1 MIRGEE
7 ILDKIIVGRV
17 EPHIYAFTTNTVPNY
32 LKVGDTY
39 RPVNIRLDEWKDYFP
54 NLVHEVNWEWL
65 AKTENGKYFRDF
77 AVHYYLEQIRGFHRL
92 QKTDIANLP
101 YYSREFF
108 EKAKPEDVDKAILD
122 IEAYAKQIDESRT
135 YQFYSEERLPEETHF
150 ARTES
155 YAPRPNQDTTIKNFV
170 EARKAGRKHLLMYAV
185 MRFGK
190 SFTSMCCAKKMDA
203 KIVLVVSAKADVRNE
218 WKKTVESHIYFEK
231 YDFLDSESLLGS
243 HHAIRDRI
251 DNGKRAV
258 IFLTLQDLMGDDIK
272 EKHQELFQ
280 NNIDL
285 LIVDETHF
293 GARAEEYGKILRNA
307 KQLTDSQAKKELEK
321 SEDSTFDE
329 LEEGLSKIK
338 ELNVDTSLHLSGT
351 PYRIL
356 MGSEFKP
363 EDIIAFYQF
372 SDIIDDKEK
381 YDHKHINEDDYKEWS
396 NPYYGFPQMIRFA
409 FNPNESSRQLI
420 ENLKKEGK
428 SAQLNELF
436 RPQSITKDT
445 TNSKHKYFVHEKEV
459 KELLSVI
466 DGSAEDENLLSFLNY
481 EKLKEGK
488 MCRHM
493 VFVLPFCASC
503 DAMEQLLKDY
513 RDEYINLN
521 EYEIVNISGVEN
533 TYSTTDA
540 VKAKIS
546 SIEQE
551 GGKSISL
558 TVNRMLTGSTVREWD
573 TMLFLKDV
581 SSPQEYDQA
590 IFRLQNQY
598 VKTYKEEGGDTI
610 KYNMKP
616 QTLLVDFDPNRM
628 FFMQEQKSMIYNV
641 NTNERGNDELEE
653 RLGREIE
660 ISPIIVVNKGKI
672 GEVTPTNI
680 IDAVRNYSANKTV
693 MEEATTVPTD
703 NEILNDPTLWDYI
716 KDMDPID
723 NKNGLNIK
731 PYSGEGDNY
740 TEPEDE
746 SDDVPYDNI
755 PDQAVPSTQPI
766 GSAPAEDEMRDKRL
780 AAFFAR
786 ILFFALLTKDK
797 VKTLQQI
804 IDAIKSSDD
813 NKRIAR
819 NVGLSFKK
827 LCYIQKHIN
836 PFVLSNLDY
845 KINNINELLSDE
857 TYTSVERVERALQ
870 KFGRLSSSEIVTPS
884 NVADDMVALLPKD
897 KLNKNSKFLDI
908 ASKQGE
914 FACALYKRFGDKIRD
929 NIYAVPTSNLTYEFT
944 RKVFELLGI
953 PVKNIF
959 SDFNSYDLIGE
970 NKEKYLKILSDM
982 KFDAIVGNPPYQL
995 IDGGNAASDA
1005 GAPIYHKFVQL
1016 SKLFKPYFISM
1027 IIPSKW
1033 MVGGRSELS
1042 SFLEEM
1048 KSDKHILFLKDYR
1061 NDRAI
1066 FPMAHNDGGICYFLW
1081 DSSKRNP
1088 EVSYSHVTMEGLVVN
1103 KKTLLKNKYSDYII
1117 RDTRILPILD
1127 RIFTTEESL
1136 SETNRFSSIVSKT
1149 RPFGLRKD
1157 IFNSPDNYP
1166 KSKLS
1171 MEKYSGSVKVYGVKG
1186 RKGGAKR
1193 TSGYITLADITDKY
1207 NAINKYKIFFTTT
1220 YSSDAVT
1227 PPDYIKAGKKELC
1240 TETFLLIGPFVSIKE
1255 RESCASYMNTN
1266 FFRFLLFV
1274 GHGTMQVN
1282 PKVFS
1287 YIPLQDFSKPWTDE
1301 ELYAK
1306 YGLTDEEIQFIET
1319 MIKPM
1324 E

>member
-1 MIRGEE
+1 MERGEE

-39 RPVNIRLDEWKDYFP
+39 RPVNIRLDEWKDFFP
-54 NLVHEVNWEWL
+54 NLVHESNWEWL

-77 AVHYYLEQIRGFHRL
+77 AVHYYLEVIRGFHRL

-101 YYSREFF
+101 YYSKEFF

-122 IEAYAKQIDESRT
+122 IEAYAKQIDESRS
-135 YQFYSEERLPEETHF
+135 YQFYSEERLPEETHY
-150 ARTES
+150 ARTET
-155 YAPRPNQDTTIKNFV
+155 YEPRPNQKDTIRKFI
-170 EARKAGRKHLLMYAV
+170 EARKEGRRHLLMYAV

-190 SFTSMCCAKKMDA
+190 SFTSMCCAKEMDA
-203 KIVLVVSAKADVRNE
+203 KIVLIVSAKADVCNE
-218 WKKTVESHIYFEK
+218 WKRTVESHTYFEK

-243 HHAIRDRI
+243 RSAIQERLDT
-251 DNGKRAV
+251 DKRVV
-258 IFLTLQDLMGDDIK
+258 IFLTLQDLMGDNIK
-272 EKHQELFQ
+272 EKHQELFK

-307 KQLTDSQAKKELEK
+307 KQLTDTQAKKELEK
-321 SEDSTFDE
+321 SEDNTFDE
-329 LEEGLSKIK
+329 LEEGLSRIK
-338 ELNVDTSLHLSGT
+338 ELSVDTSLHLSGT

-372 SDIIDDKEK
+372 SDIIDDKEQ
-381 YDHKHINEDDYKEWS
+381 YDHDHINEDDYKEWS
-396 NPYYGFPQMIRFA
+396 NPYYGFPQMVRFA

-420 ENLKKEGK
+420 EDLKKEGK

-445 TNSKHKYFVHEKEV
+445 ANSKHKNFVHEKEV

-466 DGSAEDENLLSFLNY
+466 DGSEEDENLLGFLNY

-493 VFVLPFCASC
+493 VFVMPFCASC
-503 DAMEQLLKDY
+503 DAMEQLLKDHK
-513 RDEYINLN
+513 DEYINLN
-521 EYEIVNISGVEN
+521 EYEIVNISGLEN
-533 TYSTTDA
+533 FYSTTDA
-540 VKAKIS
+540 IKAKIT
-546 SIEQE
+546 SIEQD
-551 GGKSISL
+551 GRKSISL

-598 VKTYKEEGGDTI
+598 VKNYKEESGDTI

-616 QTLLVDFDPNRM
+616 QTLLVDFDPDRM

-641 NTNERGNDELEE
+641 NTDERGNDELEK
-653 RLGREIE
+653 RIGREIE

-672 GEVTPTNI
+672 TEVTPTDI

-716 KDMDPID
+716 KDMEPID

-731 PYSGEGDNY
+731 PYSGEEDEY

-746 SDDVPYDNI
+746 SDDNNSYDNL
-755 PDQAVPSTQPI
+755 PDEEISSSQPPE
-766 GSAPAEDEMRDKRL
+766 SAYVEDEMRDKRL
-780 AAFFAR
+780 ASFFAR

-804 IDAIKSSDD
+804 IDAIKKSDD
-813 NKRIAR
+813 NKRIAQ

-827 LCYIQKHIN
+827 LCYIHKHIN
-836 PFVLSNLDY
+836 PFILSNLDY

-857 TYTSVERVERALQ
+857 TYTPIERVERALQ
-870 KFGRLSSSEIVTPS
+870 KFGRLSNSEVVTPS
-884 NVADDMVALLPKD
+884 NVADDMVALLPKGKLD
-897 KLNKNSKFLDI
+897 KDSKFLDI

-914 FACALYKRFGDKIRD
+914 FACALYKRFGDKIKN

-944 RKVFELLGI
+944 RKVFELLNI
-953 PVKNIF
+953 PIENIF
-959 SDFNSYDLIGE
+959 SDFNAYDLIGE
-970 NKEKYLKILSDM
+970 NKETYIKILLEM
-982 KFDAIVGNPPYQL
+982 KFDAIVGNPPYQMR
-995 IDGGNAASDA
+995 DGGGMQTGSSSGSAI
-1005 GAPIYHKFVQL
+1005 PLYHKFVAQ
-1016 SKLFKPYFISM
+1016 SKKLNPKYISM
-1027 IIPSKW
+1027 IIPSRW
-1033 MVGGRSELS
+1033 FSGGRGLDD
-1042 SFLEEM
+1042 FRDDM
-1048 KSDKHILFLKDYR
+1048 LKDHHIAKIVDFSDSR
-1061 NDRAI
+1061 ECFTNVDIA
-1066 FPMAHNDGGICYFLW
+1066 GGVCYFLRYLNHNGRCVIINKEKNMSYQSVRYL
-1081 DSSKRNP
+1081 DEFPVFVRHAIAVDIINKVLSKCEETMDNLVYSSKPFGFRSFETGRKQKKASDVELVGSGGITYVTRDEVTINSHLIDKYKVIMSKASAEHAGQTDNEGRKRIVSRIEILTP
-1088 EVSYSHVTMEGLVVN
+1088 NQICSETYLLLSFFESKEEAQNLVSYV
-1103 KKTLLKNKYSDYII
+1103 
-1117 RDTRILPILD
+1117 
-1127 RIFTTEESL
+1127 
-1136 SETNRFSSIVSKT
+1136 KT
-1149 RPFGLRKD
+1149 R
-1157 IFNSPDNYP
+1157 
-1166 KSKLS
+1166 
-1171 MEKYSGSVKVYGVKG
+1171 
-1186 RKGGAKR
+1186 
-1193 TSGYITLADITDKY
+1193 
-1207 NAINKYKIFFTTT
+1207 
-1220 YSSDAVT
+1220 
-1227 PPDYIKAGKKELC
+1227 
-1240 TETFLLIGPFVSIKE
+1240 
-1255 RESCASYMNTN
+1255 
-1266 FFRFLLFV
+1266 FFRFLLSTILLTQNIAKDKYQFV
-1274 GHGTMQVN
+1274 PV
-1282 PKVFS
+1282 
-1287 YIPLQDFSKPWTDE
+1287 QDFSKPWTDE
-1301 ELYAK
+1301 ELYKK
-1306 YGLTDEEIQFIET
+1306 YDLTEEEIQFIES

>member
-1 MIRGEE
+1 MERGEE

-39 RPVNIRLDEWKDYFP
+39 RPVNIRLDEWKDFFP
-54 NLVHEVNWEWL
+54 NLVHENNWEWL

-77 AVHYYLEQIRGFHRL
+77 AVHYYLEVIRGFHRL

-108 EKAKPEDVDKAILD
+108 EQAKPEDVDKAILD
-122 IEAYAKQIDESRT
+122 IEAYAKQIDESRA

-150 ARTES
+150 ARIES
-155 YAPRPNQDTTIKNFV
+155 YEPRPNQQETIKNFI

-190 SFTSMCCAKKMDA
+190 SFTSMCCAKEMNA
-203 KIVLVVSAKADVRNE
+203 QIVLVVSAKADVRNE
-218 WKKTVESHIYFEK
+218 WKKTVESHVYFEK
-231 YDFLDSESLLGS
+231 YDFLDSESLQGS
-243 HHAIRDRI
+243 THAIEERLEKE
-251 DNGKRAV
+251 KRVV
-258 IFLTLQDLMGDDIK
+258 IFLTLQDLMGDNIK
-272 EKHQELFQ
+272 DKHQELFK

-307 KQLTDSQAKKELEK
+307 KQLTDAQAKKELEK
-321 SEDSTFDE
+321 SEDNTFDE
-329 LEEGLSKIK
+329 LEQGLSRIK

-372 SDIIDDKEK
+372 SDIIDDKEQ
-381 YDHKHINEDDYKEWS
+381 YDHDHINEDDYKEWS

-409 FNPNESSRQLI
+409 FNPNESSRRLI
-420 ENLKKEGK
+420 EELKKEGK

-445 TNSKHKYFVHEKEV
+445 ANFKHKYFVHEKEV

-466 DGSAEDENLLSFLNY
+466 DGSEEDENLLGFLNY

-503 DAMEQLLKDY
+503 DAMEQLLKDHK
-513 RDEYINLN
+513 DEYINLN
-521 EYEIVNISGVEN
+521 EYEIVNISGLEN
-533 TYSTTDA
+533 TYSSPDA
-540 VKAKIS
+540 IKAKIS
-546 SIEQE
+546 SIEQDSR
-551 GGKSISL
+551 KSISL

-598 VKTYKEEGGDTI
+598 VKSYKEDGGDTI

-616 QTLLVDFDPNRM
+616 QTLLVDFDPDRM

-641 NTNERGNDELEE
+641 NTNERGNDELEK
-653 RLGREIE
+653 RIGREIE

-672 GEVTPTNI
+672 AEVTPTDI

-716 KDMDPID
+716 KDMEPID

-731 PYSGEGDNY
+731 PYSGEGNDY
-740 TEPEDE
+740 TEPEDDF
-746 SDDVPYDNI
+746 DDNNPYDN
-755 PDQAVPSTQPI
+755 VPGEETTSSQPTE
-766 GSAPAEDEMRDKRL
+766 SAFEENEMRDKRL

-797 VKTLQQI
+797 VKTLQQV
-804 IDAIKSSDD
+804 IDAIKNSDD
-813 NKRIAR
+813 NKRIAQ
-819 NVGLSFKK
+819 NVGLSFKNI
-827 LCYIQKHIN
+827 CYIQKRIN
-836 PFVLSNLDY
+836 PFVLSNLEY
-845 KINNINELLSDE
+845 KINNINDLLSDE
-857 TYTSVERVERALQ
+857 TYTPVERVERALQ
-870 KFGRLSSSEIVTPS
+870 KFGRLSNSEVVTPS
-884 NVADDMVALLPKD
+884 NVADDMVALLPKE
-897 KLNKNSKFLDI
+897 KLGKNSKFLDI

-914 FACALYKRFGDKIRD
+914 FACALYKRFGPEIRK
-929 NIYAVPTSNLTYEFT
+929 NIYAIPTSNLTCEFT
-944 RKVFELLGI
+944 RKVFELLDI

-959 SDFNSYDLIGE
+959 SEFNSYDLIGE
-970 NKEKYLKILSDM
+970 NKDTYLKILSDM
-982 KFDAIVGNPPYQL
+982 KFDTIVGNPPYQINVGEKKEKYGML
-995 IDGGNAASDA
+995 IFN
-1005 GAPIYHKFVQL
+1005 KFVDI
-1016 SKLFKPYFISM
+1016 SKELNPTYITM
-1027 IIPSKW
+1027 IFPSRW
-1033 MVGGRSELS
+1033 FTGGRGLDEFRNSMLNDDRIKYITDYVDSTDIFPTTDISGGINYMLWDKDYHGLCDFTGVHKGKVTRMLRKLNQFETFVRRNDALTIIEKVISRKEHKMSETVSGQTPFGFITTFKGKKEPFKDSISLYGSNGVVTHVSRNEVGKNQSIIDKYKVIFTMAAPGGGGSDKNGMYLLLS
-1042 SFLEEM
+1042 SLKVLKPKEICTQTFLVGN
-1048 KSDKHILFLKDYR
+1048 SF
-1061 NDRAI
+1061 
-1066 FPMAHNDGGICYFLW
+1066 
-1081 DSSKRNP
+1081 DS
-1088 EVSYSHVTMEGLVVN
+1088 
-1103 KKTLLKNKYSDYII
+1103 KK
-1117 RDTRILPILD
+1117 
-1127 RIFTTEESL
+1127 
-1136 SETNRFSSIVSKT
+1136 
-1149 RPFGLRKD
+1149 
-1157 IFNSPDNYP
+1157 
-1166 KSKLS
+1166 
-1171 MEKYSGSVKVYGVKG
+1171 
-1186 RKGGAKR
+1186 
-1193 TSGYITLADITDKY
+1193 
-1207 NAINKYKIFFTTT
+1207 NAINCMNYLKCKFTR
-1220 YSSDAVT
+1220 
-1227 PPDYIKAGKKELC
+1227 
-1240 TETFLLIGPFVSIKE
+1240 FLILQSMTSQHLSPE
-1255 RESCASYMNTN
+1255 R
-1266 FFRFLLFV
+1266 FRFV
-1274 GHGTMQVN
+1274 
-1282 PKVFS
+1282 
-1287 YIPLQDFSKPWTDE
+1287 PLQDFSKPWTDE

-1306 YGLTDEEIQFIET
+1306 YKLTDDEIAFIES

>member
-1 MIRGEE
+1 MERGEE
-7 ILDKIIVGRV
+7 ILDRIIVGRV

-39 RPVNIRLDEWKDYFP
+39 RPVNIRLDEWKEVFP
-54 NLVHEVNWEWL
+54 NLVHESAWEWL

-77 AVHYYLEQIRGFHRL
+77 AIHYYLEFIRGFHRL
-92 QKTDIANLP
+92 QKTDIDNLP

-108 EKAKPEDVDKAILD
+108 ENARPEDVDKAILD
-122 IEAYAKQIDESRT
+122 IETYAKRIDETRN
-135 YQFYSEERLPEETHF
+135 YQFYSEDRLPEETHY

-155 YAPRPNQDTTIKNFV
+155 YEPRPNQKETISNFI
-170 EARKAGRKHLLMYAV
+170 EARKAGHKHLLMYAV

-190 SFTSMCCAKKMDA
+190 SFTSMCCAKEMDA

-218 WKKTVESHIYFEK
+218 WKKTVESHIFFEK
-231 YDFLDSESLLGS
+231 YDFLESEALHGS
-243 HHAIRDRI
+243 PHAIKDILSSNRCV
-251 DNGKRAV
+251 V
-258 IFLTLQDLMGDDIK
+258 IFLTLQDLMGDNIK
-272 EKHQELFQ
+272 EKHQELFK

-293 GARAEEYGKILRNA
+293 GARAEEYGKILRTA
-307 KQLTDSQAKKELEK
+307 KQLTDAQVKKELEK
-321 SEDSTFDE
+321 SEDNTFDE
-329 LEEGLSKIK
+329 LEQGLSRIK

-363 EDIIAFYQF
+363 KDIIAFYQF
-372 SDIIDDKEK
+372 SDIIDDKEQ
-381 YDHKHINEDDYKEWS
+381 YDHDHINEDDYKEWS
-396 NPYYGFPQMIRFA
+396 NPYYGFPQMVRFA

-445 TNSKHKYFVHEKEV
+445 VSSTHKFFVHEKEV

-466 DGSAEDENLLSFLNY
+466 DGSTEDENLLGFLNY

-493 VFVLPFCASC
+493 VFVMPFCASC
-503 DAMEQLLKDY
+503 DAMEQLLKDHK
-513 RDEYINLN
+513 DEYINLN
-521 EYEIVNISGVEN
+521 EYEIVNISGLEN
-533 TYSTTDA
+533 SYTTTDA
-540 VKAKIS
+540 IKAKIS
-546 SIEQE
+546 SIEQD
-551 GGKSISL
+551 GRKSISL

-598 VKTYKEEGGDTI
+598 VKKYKDDSGDSI

-616 QTLLVDFDPNRM
+616 QTLLVDFDPDRL

-672 GEVTPTNI
+672 TEVSPTDI

-703 NEILNDPTLWDYI
+703 CEILNDPNLWDYI
-716 KDMDPID
+716 KDLEPID

-731 PYSGEGDNY
+731 PYSGEGDDY

-746 SDDVPYDNI
+746 SDDQNSYANL
-755 PDQAVPSTQPI
+755 PDDGITSSQLVDA
-766 GSAPAEDEMRDKRL
+766 GSSEDEMRDKRL
-780 AAFFAR
+780 ASFFAR

-804 IDAIKSSDD
+804 IDAIKSNND
-813 NKRIAR
+813 NKRIAQ

-827 LCYIQKHIN
+827 LCYIQKRIN
-836 PFVLSNLDY
+836 PFILSNLDY
-845 KINNINELLSDE
+845 KINNINDLLSDE
-857 TYTSVERVERALQ
+857 TYTPVERVERALQ
-870 KFGRLSSSEIVTPS
+870 KFGRLSSSEVVTPS
-884 NVADDMVALLPKD
+884 NVADDMVALLPKE
-897 KLNKNSKFLDI
+897 KLDKNSKFLDI

-914 FACALYKRFGDKIRD
+914 FACALYKRFGEEIRG

-944 RKVFELLGI
+944 RKVFELLNI
-953 PVKNIF
+953 PIKNIF
-959 SDFNSYDLIGE
+959 SEFNSYDLIGE
-970 NKEKYLKILSDM
+970 NKETYIKILLEM
-982 KFDAIVGNPPYQL
+982 KFDAIVGNPPYQ
-995 IDGGNAASDA
+995 INVGEKKENYG
-1005 GAPIYHKFVQL
+1005 IQIFQEFV
-1016 SKLFKPYFISM
+1016 KLAQSM
-1027 IIPSKW
+1027 GPKYVSMVFPSKW
-1033 MVGGRSELS
+1033 FNGGRGLDEFRSNMLNDDRIKYIRDFLDAKEIFPTADIAGGINYILWAKDYHGLCRYGFTHKGETTFEDRKLNEYPMFIRRNSALNIIKKISKLDEDSIKDFISSQTPFGFVTTYRGKSEKFRNALSLYSSGGISFVRYEDVKRNSQWIDKYKVIFSKATCEHAGTPDKSGRYRVFSTMNVLKPKEICTQSYLVGGVFET
-1042 SFLEEM
+1042 LEEA
-1048 KSDKHILFLKDYR
+1048 KNYL
-1061 NDRAI
+1061 
-1066 FPMAHNDGGICYFLW
+1066 
-1081 DSSKRNP
+1081 
-1088 EVSYSHVTMEGLVVN
+1088 SYL
-1103 KKTLLKNKYSDYII
+1103 
-1117 RDTRILPILD
+1117 
-1127 RIFTTEESL
+1127 
-1136 SETNRFSSIVSKT
+1136 KT
-1149 RPFGLRKD
+1149 RFVRFLMLQLISTQD
-1157 IFNSPDNYP
+1157 ISA
-1166 KSKLS
+1166 
-1171 MEKYSGSVKVYGVKG
+1171 EK
-1186 RKGGAKR
+1186 
-1193 TSGYITLADITDKY
+1193 
-1207 NAINKYKIFFTTT
+1207 
-1220 YSSDAVT
+1220 
-1227 PPDYIKAGKKELC
+1227 
-1240 TETFLLIGPFVSIKE
+1240 
-1255 RESCASYMNTN
+1255 
-1266 FFRFLLFV
+1266 FRFV
-1274 GHGTMQVN
+1274 
-1282 PKVFS
+1282 P
-1287 YIPLQDFSKPWTDE
+1287 IQDFSKSWTDA

-1306 YGLTDEEIQFIET
+1306 YGLTDKEIAFIES

>member
-1 MIRGEE
+1 MERGKE

-54 NLVHEVNWEWL
+54 NLVHESDWEWL
-65 AKTENGKYFRDF
+65 AKTENGKYFRDY
-77 AVHYYLEQIRGFHRL
+77 AVHYYLEVIRGFHRL

-101 YYSREFF
+101 YYSKEFF

-135 YQFYSEERLPEETHF
+135 YQFYSEERLPEETHY
-150 ARTES
+150 ARIES
-155 YAPRPNQDTTIKNFV
+155 YEPRPNQDTTIKNFV
-170 EARKAGRKHLLMYAV
+170 KARKAGRKHLLMYAV

-190 SFTSMCCAKKMDA
+190 SFTSMCCAKEMDA
-203 KIVLVVSAKADVRNE
+203 KIVLIVSAKADVRNE
-218 WKKTVESHIYFEK
+218 WKKTVESHIYFDK
-231 YDFLDSESLLGS
+231 YDFLDSESLHGS
-243 HHAIRDRI
+243 PHAIQERLDA
-251 DNGKRAV
+251 DKRVV
-258 IFLTLQDLMGDDIK
+258 IFLTLQDLMGDNIK
-272 EKHQELFQ
+272 EKHQELF
-280 NNIDL
+280 NNSIDL

-307 KQLTDSQAKKELEK
+307 KQLTDTQAKRELEK
-321 SEDSTFDE
+321 SEDNTFDE
-329 LEEGLSKIK
+329 LEEGLSRIK
-338 ELNVDTSLHLSGT
+338 ELSVDTSLHLSGT

-356 MGSEFKP
+356 MGSEFQP

-372 SDIIDDKEK
+372 TDIIDDKEK
-381 YDHKHINEDDYKEWS
+381 WDSEHVADIDNEEINPQTNRKYQEWD
-396 NPYYGFPQMIRFA
+396 NPYFGFPQMVRFA

-420 ENLKKEGK
+420 EKLKEEGK

-445 TNSKHKYFVHEKEV
+445 ANSKHKYFVHEKEV

-466 DGSAEDENLLSFLNY
+466 DGSEEDDNLLGFLNY

-493 VFVLPFCASC
+493 VFVMPFCASC
-503 DAMEQLLKDY
+503 DAMEQLLKDHK
-513 RDEYINLN
+513 DEYINLN
-521 EYEIVNISGVEN
+521 EYEIVNISGLEN
-533 TYSTTDA
+533 TYSSTDA
-540 VKAKIS
+540 IKAKIS
-546 SIEQE
+546 SIEQD
-551 GGKSISL
+551 GRKSISL

-598 VKTYKEEGGDTI
+598 VKTYKEDDGDTI

-616 QTLLVDFDPNRM
+616 QTLLVDFDPDRL

-672 GEVTPTNI
+672 SEVTPTDI

-703 NEILNDPTLWDYI
+703 NEILNDPALWDYI

-731 PYSGEGDNY
+731 PYSGEEDDY

-746 SDDVPYDNI
+746 SDDNNEYDNL
-755 PDQAVPSTQPI
+755 PDEEITSSQAPD
-766 GSAPAEDEMRDKRL
+766 SAYIEDEKRDKRL

-797 VKTLQQI
+797 VRSLQQV
-804 IDAIKSSDD
+804 IDAIKKSDD
-813 NKRIAR
+813 NKRITQ

-845 KINNINELLSDE
+845 KINNINDLLSDE
-857 TYTSVERVERALQ
+857 TYTPIERVERALQ
-870 KFGRLSSSEIVTPS
+870 KFGRLSNSEVVTPS
-884 NVADDMVALLPKD
+884 NVADDMVALLPKE
-897 KLNKNSKFLDI
+897 KLGKNSKFLDI

-914 FACALYKRFGDKIRD
+914 FACALYKRFGDKIKD

-944 RKVFELLGI
+944 RKVFELIGI

-959 SDFNSYDLIGE
+959 HDFNSYDLIGE
-970 NKEKYLKILSDM
+970 NKEKYNKILSEM
-982 KFDAIVGNPPYQL
+982 KFDAIIGNPPYNKL
-995 IDGGNAASDA
+995 DGGSGVSAVALY
-1005 GAPIYHKFVQL
+1005 PKFVEVAKQIN
-1016 SKLFKPYFISM
+1016 PQYISM
-1027 IIPSKW
+1027 IMPAKW
-1033 MVGGRSELS
+1033 YNGGRGLD
-1042 SFLEEM
+1042 SFRETMLHDKKI
-1048 KSDKHILFLKDYR
+1048 KSLYDFVDPHDC
-1061 NDRAI
+1061 
-1066 FPMAHNDGGICYFLW
+1066 FPSVDVAGGVCYFLR
-1081 DSSKRNP
+1081 DREYDNLCNFVSCTKESKKASIRNLA
-1088 EVSYSHVTMEGLVVN
+1088 EYNVLIRFDEDLDII
-1103 KKTLLKNKYSDYII
+1103 KKVQATASDYLI
-1117 RDTRILPILD
+1117 
-1127 RIFTTEESL
+1127 
-1136 SETNRFSSIVSKT
+1136 SKVYPQK
-1149 RPFGLRKD
+1149 PFGLRTYVKPLPKGD
-1157 IFNSPDNYP
+1157 ITLRYNGGIG
-1166 KSKLS
+1166 
-1171 MEKYSGSVKVYGVKG
+1171 KY
-1186 RKGGAKR
+1186 KR
-1193 TSGYITLADITDKY
+1193 TEVSR
-1207 NAINKYKIFFTTT
+1207 N
-1220 YSSDAVT
+1220 
-1227 PPDYIKAGKKELC
+1227 KELIDKWKVITSCLTAEHAGETDRNGQKKILSTLEILEPGAIC
-1240 TETFLLIGPFVSIKE
+1240 TETYMLLSVFDTKEESVNMFNYMKTKFV
-1255 RESCASYMNTN
+1255 RELISMITSTQHLSQNN
-1266 FFRFLLFV
+1266 FRFV
-1274 GHGTMQVN
+1274 
-1282 PKVFS
+1282 
-1287 YIPLQDFSKPWTDE
+1287 PLQDFTKDSDIDWSKSIKEIDNQ
-1301 ELYAK
+1301 LYAK
-1306 YGLTDEEIQFIET
+1306 YGLTEEIQFIDS
-1319 MIKPM
+1319 MIKSM

>member
-1 MIRGEE
+1 MERGEE

-77 AVHYYLEQIRGFHRL
+77 AVHYYLEVIRGFHRL
-92 QKTDIANLP
+92 QITDIANLP

-108 EKAKPEDVDKAILD
+108 EQAKPEDVDKAILD
-122 IEAYAKQIDESRT
+122 IETYAKQIDESRT
-135 YQFYSEERLPEETHF
+135 YQFYSEERLPEETHY
-150 ARTES
+150 ARIETYE
-155 YAPRPNQDTTIKNFV
+155 PRPNQERTIKNFI
-170 EARKAGRKHLLMYAV
+170 EAREAGRKHLLMYAV

-190 SFTSMCCAKKMDA
+190 SFTSMCCAKKMGA

-218 WKKTVESHIYFEK
+218 WKKTVESHVYFEK
-231 YDFLDSESLLGS
+231 YEFLDSESLHGS
-243 HHAIRDRI
+243 PHAIEDRL
-251 DNGKRAV
+251 NNNKHVV

-272 EKHQELFQ
+272 EKHQELFK
-280 NNIDL
+280 NIIDL

-293 GARAEEYGKILRNA
+293 GARAEEYGRILRNA
-307 KQLTDSQAKKELEK
+307 KQLTEAQAKKELEK
-321 SEDSTFDE
+321 SEDSTFDD

-372 SDIIDDKEK
+372 SDIIDDKEQ
-381 YDHKHINEDDYKEWS
+381 YDHDHINEDDYKEWS
-396 NPYYGFPQMIRFA
+396 NPYYGFPQMVRFA
-409 FNPNESSRQLI
+409 FNPNESSRRLI
-420 ENLKKEGK
+420 EELKKEGK

-445 TNSKHKYFVHEKEV
+445 ANFRHKYFVHEKEV

-466 DGSAEDENLLSFLNY
+466 DGSAEDDNLLGFLNY

-503 DAMEQLLKDY
+503 DAMEQLLKDHQ
-513 RDEYINLN
+513 DEYINLD
-521 EYEIVNISGVEN
+521 EYEIVNISGLEN
-533 TYSTTDA
+533 TYSTTDTI
-540 VKAKIS
+540 KAKIS

-551 GGKSISL
+551 NKKSISL
-558 TVNRMLTGSTVREWD
+558 TVNRMLTGSTVKEWD

-598 VKTYKEEGGDTI
+598 VKNYKEEGGDTI

-616 QTLLVDFDPNRM
+616 QTLLVDFDPDRM

-672 GEVTPTNI
+672 TEVTPTDI

-716 KDMDPID
+716 KDMEPID

-731 PYSGEGDNY
+731 PYSGEEDDY
-740 TEPEDE
+740 TEPEDN
-746 SDDVPYDNI
+746 SDDNNPYNNLPGEEI
-755 PDQAVPSTQPI
+755 TSSQPTDT
-766 GSAPAEDEMRDKRL
+766 AFVEDEMRDKRL
-780 AAFFAR
+780 ASFFAR

-813 NKRIAR
+813 NKRIVK

-827 LCYIQKHIN
+827 LCYIYKHIN

-845 KINNINELLSDE
+845 KINNINELLSDD
-857 TYTSVERVERALQ
+857 TYTPVERVERALQ
-870 KFGRLSSSEIVTPS
+870 KFGRLSNSEVVTPS

-897 KLNKNSKFLDI
+897 ELNKNSKFLDI

-914 FACALYKRFGDKIRD
+914 FACAIYKRFGDEIKD
-929 NIYAVPTSNLTYEFT
+929 NIYAIPTSNLTYEFT
-944 RKVFELLGI
+944 RKVFELLNI
-953 PVKNIF
+953 PVDNIF
-959 SDFNSYDLIGE
+959 CDFNVYDLIGD
-970 NKEKYLKILSDM
+970 NKETYIKKLLEM
-982 KFDAIVGNPPYQL
+982 KFDAIVGNPPYQINVGEKKENYGIQIFQEYVKL
-995 IDGGNAASDA
+995 AQRM
-1005 GAPIYHKFVQL
+1005 APEY
-1016 SKLFKPYFISM
+1016 ISM
-1027 IIPSKW
+1027 VFPSKW
-1033 MVGGRSELS
+1033 FNGGRGLDDFRSKMLNDDRIKYIRD
-1042 SFLEEM
+1042 FL
-1048 KSDKHILFLKDYR
+1048 DAKD
-1061 NDRAI
+1061 I
-1066 FPMAHNDGGICYFLW
+1066 FPAADIAGGINYILW
-1081 DSSKRNP
+1081 AKEYHGLCRYGFTHNGDTSFEDRKLNEYPMFIRRNSALNIIKKISKHGEESIKDFISSQTPFGFVTTYRGKSEKFRNALSLYSSGGITYVRYEDVKRNP
-1088 EVSYSHVTMEGLVVN
+1088 NWIDKYKVIFSKATCEHAGTPDKSGRYRVFSTMNILKPKEICTQSYLVGGVFDS
-1103 KKTLLKNKYSDYII
+1103 LIEAKNY
-1117 RDTRILPILD
+1117 
-1127 RIFTTEESL
+1127 L
-1136 SETNRFSSIVSKT
+1136 SYLKT
-1149 RPFGLRKD
+1149 RFVRFLMLQLISTQD
-1157 IFNSPDNYP
+1157 ISA
-1166 KSKLS
+1166 
-1171 MEKYSGSVKVYGVKG
+1171 EK
-1186 RKGGAKR
+1186 
-1193 TSGYITLADITDKY
+1193 
-1207 NAINKYKIFFTTT
+1207 
-1220 YSSDAVT
+1220 
-1227 PPDYIKAGKKELC
+1227 
-1240 TETFLLIGPFVSIKE
+1240 
-1255 RESCASYMNTN
+1255 
-1266 FFRFLLFV
+1266 FRFV
-1274 GHGTMQVN
+1274 
-1282 PKVFS
+1282 P
-1287 YIPLQDFSKPWTDE
+1287 IQDFSKPWTDA

-1306 YGLTDEEIQFIET
+1306 YGLEKDEIDFIES

>member
-1 MIRGEE
+1 MERGEE

-39 RPVNIRLDEWKDYFP
+39 RPVNIRLDEWKEYFP

-92 QKTDIANLP
+92 QKTDLANLP

-108 EKAKPEDVDKAILD
+108 EHAKPEDVDKAILD
-122 IEAYAKQIDESRT
+122 IEAYVKQIDESRT

-155 YAPRPNQDTTIKNFV
+155 YDPRPNQDKTIKNFV

-190 SFTSMCCAKKMDA
+190 SFTSMCCAKEMDA
-203 KIVLVVSAKADVRNE
+203 KIVLVLSAKADVRNE

-243 HHAIRDRI
+243 HHAIKERI
-251 DNGKRAV
+251 DKDKRAV

-272 EKHQELFQ
+272 EKHQELF
-280 NNIDL
+280 NNKIDL

-307 KQLTDSQAKKELEK
+307 KQLTDRQAEKELEK
-321 SEDSTFDE
+321 SEDNTFDE

-338 ELNVDTSLHLSGT
+338 ELSVDTTLHLSGT

-381 YDHKHINEDDYKEWS
+381 YDHDHINEDDYKEWS
-396 NPYYGFPQMIRFA
+396 NPYYGFPQMVRFA

-420 ENLKKEGK
+420 EDLKKEGK

-436 RPQSITKDT
+436 RPQSIAKDT

-503 DAMEQLLKDY
+503 DAMEQLLKDH

-546 SIEQE
+546 SIEQN

-598 VKTYKEEGGDTI
+598 VKNYKEEGGDTI

-616 QTLLVDFDPNRM
+616 QTLLVDFDPNRL
-628 FFMQEQKSMIYNV
+628 FFMQEQKSMIYNI

-672 GEVTPTNI
+672 AEVIPTDI

-703 NEILNDPTLWDYI
+703 NDILYDPTLWDYI
-716 KDMDPID
+716 KDMEPID

-731 PYSGEGDNY
+731 PYSGEEDDY
-740 TEPEDE
+740 TELDDD

-755 PDQAVPSTQPI
+755 PDQAIPSTQSI
-766 GSAPAEDEMRDKRL
+766 DSAPEEDEKRDKRL

-804 IDAIKSSDD
+804 IDAIKNSKD
-813 NKRIAR
+813 NQRIAQ

-827 LCYIQKHIN
+827 LCYIHRHIN
-836 PFVLSNLDY
+836 PFILSNLEY
-845 KINNINELLSDE
+845 KIYNINELLTDE
-857 TYTSVERVERALQ
+857 TYTPVDRVDRALQ
-870 KFGRLSSSEIVTPS
+870 KFGRLSNSEIVTPS
-884 NVADDMVALLPKD
+884 NVADDIVALLPKE
-897 KLNKNSKFLDI
+897 KLGKNSKILDI

-914 FACALYKRFGDKIRD
+914 FACALYKRFGDKIKD
-929 NIYAVPTSNLTYEFT
+929 NIYALPTSSLTYEFT
-944 RKVFELLGI
+944 RKVFELLDI
-953 PVKNIF
+953 PVDNIF

-970 NKEKYLKILSDM
+970 NKETYIKILSEM
-982 KFDAIVGNPPYQL
+982 KFDAIVGNPPYQMS
-995 IDGGNAASDA
+995 DGGGMQTESSS
-1005 GAPIYHKFVQL
+1005 GSSIPLYQKFMTQ
-1016 SKLFKPYFISM
+1016 SKNLNPTYISM
-1027 IIPSKW
+1027 IIPSRW
-1033 MVGGRSELS
+1033 FSGGRGLDD
-1042 SFLEEM
+1042 FRDEM
-1048 KSDKHILFLKDYR
+1048 LRDRRIVKIIDYSDSRDC
-1061 NDRAI
+1061 
-1066 FPMAHNDGGICYFLW
+1066 FPRVDIAGGVCYLLW
-1081 DSSKRNP
+1081 DKNHDDQC
-1088 EVSYSHVTMEGLVVN
+1088 VVVN
-1103 KKTLLKNKYSDYII
+1103 KERNKSYQ
-1117 RDTRILPILD
+1117 
-1127 RIFTTEESL
+1127 
-1136 SETNRFSSIVSKT
+1136 TNRYLDEFPVFVRHAIAVGIINKVLSRGEQMMDSVVYSSK
-1149 RPFGLRKD
+1149 PFGFRS
-1157 IFNSPDNYP
+1157 F
-1166 KSKLS
+1166 
-1171 MEKYSGSVKVYGVKG
+1171 EKG
-1186 RKGGAKR
+1186 RKHKKALDVELLGSGGITYVKR
-1193 TSGYITLADITDKY
+1193 NEVTTNADLIDKY
-1207 NAINKYKIFFTTT
+1207 KVIMSKSSAEHAGQTDSQGRKRIVSRIEVLSPNQICSETYLLLNAF
-1220 YSSDAVT
+1220 
-1227 PPDYIKAGKKELC
+1227 E
-1240 TETFLLIGPFVSIKE
+1240 SIEEAQNLALYVKT
-1255 RESCASYMNTN
+1255 R
-1266 FFRFLLFV
+1266 FFRFLLSTILLTQNIAKDKYMFV
-1274 GHGTMQVN
+1274 PV
-1282 PKVFS
+1282 
-1287 YIPLQDFSKPWTDE
+1287 QDFTRSWTDA
-1301 ELYAK
+1301 ELYTK
-1306 YGLTDEEIQFIET
+1306 YGLSNEEIQFIES

>member
-1 MIRGEE
+1 MERGED

-77 AVHYYLEQIRGFHRL
+77 AVHYYLEVIRGFHRL

-108 EKAKPEDVDKAILD
+108 EQAKPEDVDKAILD

-135 YQFYSEERLPEETHF
+135 YQFYSEERLPEETHY
-150 ARTES
+150 ARIETYE
-155 YAPRPNQDTTIKNFV
+155 PRPNQERTIKNFI
-170 EARKAGRKHLLMYAV
+170 EAREAGRKHLLMYAV

-190 SFTSMCCAKKMDA
+190 SFTSMCCAKEMDA

-218 WKKTVESHIYFEK
+218 WKKTVESHVYFEK
-231 YDFLDSESLLGS
+231 YEFLDSKSLHGS
-243 HHAIRDRI
+243 PHAIQDRL
-251 DNGKRAV
+251 DNDKRVV

-272 EKHQELFQ
+272 EKHQELFK

-293 GARAEEYGKILRNA
+293 GARAEEYGRILRNA
-307 KQLTDSQAKKELEK
+307 KQLTEAQAKKELEK
-321 SEDSTFDE
+321 SEDSTFDD

-372 SDIIDDKEK
+372 SDIIDDKEQ
-381 YDHKHINEDDYKEWS
+381 YDHDHINEDDYKEWS
-396 NPYYGFPQMIRFA
+396 NPYYGFPQMVRFA
-409 FNPNESSRQLI
+409 FNPNESSRRLI
-420 ENLKKEGK
+420 EELKKEGK

-445 TNSKHKYFVHEKEV
+445 ANFRHKYFVHEKEV

-466 DGSAEDENLLSFLNY
+466 DGSAEDDNLLGFLNY

-503 DAMEQLLKDY
+503 DAMEQLLKDHQ
-513 RDEYINLN
+513 DEYINLN
-521 EYEIVNISGVEN
+521 EYEIVNISGLEN
-533 TYSTTDA
+533 TYSTTDTI
-540 VKAKIS
+540 KAKIS

-551 GGKSISL
+551 NKKSISL
-558 TVNRMLTGSTVREWD
+558 TVNRMLTGSTVKEWD

-598 VKTYKEEGGDTI
+598 VKNYKEEGGDTI

-616 QTLLVDFDPNRM
+616 QTLLVDFDPDRM

-672 GEVTPTNI
+672 TEVTPTDI

-716 KDMDPID
+716 KDMEPID

-731 PYSGEGDNY
+731 PYSGEGDEY
-740 TEPEDE
+740 TEPEDD
-746 SDDVPYDNI
+746 SDDNNPYDNLPGEEI
-755 PDQAVPSTQPI
+755 TSSQPMDT
-766 GSAPAEDEMRDKRL
+766 AFVEDEMRDKRL
-780 AAFFAR
+780 ASFFAR

-804 IDAIKSSDD
+804 IDAIKRSDD
-813 NKRIAR
+813 NKRIAQ

-827 LCYIQKHIN
+827 LWYIHKHIN
-836 PFVLSNLDY
+836 PFILSNLDY
-845 KINNINELLSDE
+845 KINNINDLLSDE
-857 TYTSVERVERALQ
+857 TFTPVERVERALL
-870 KFGRLSSSEIVTPS
+870 KFGRLSNSEVVTPS
-884 NVADDMVALLPKD
+884 NVADEMVALLPKD
-897 KLNKNSKFLDI
+897 KFNKNSKFLDI

-914 FACALYKRFGDKIRD
+914 FACALYKQFGEKIKN

-959 SDFNSYDLIGE
+959 SEFNSYDLIGE
-970 NKEKYLKILSDM
+970 SKETYIKILLEM
-982 KFDAIVGNPPYQL
+982 KFDAIVGNPPYQMS
-995 IDGGNAASDA
+995 DGGGMQTGSSSGSSMPLYQKFVLQSKNLN
-1005 GAPIYHKFVQL
+1005 PIY
-1016 SKLFKPYFISM
+1016 ISM
-1027 IIPSKW
+1027 IIPSRW
-1033 MVGGRSELS
+1033 FSGGRGLDDFRDEMLS
-1042 SFLEEM
+1042 DRRVVKMVDYSDSRDFFPRVDIAGGVCYLLWCRNHNGQCIVINKERN
-1048 KSDKHILFLKDYR
+1048 KSYQS
-1061 NDRAI
+1061 DRYLDEFPVFVRHAI
-1066 FPMAHNDGGICYFLW
+1066 AVNIIKKVLSRGEQMMNSVVY
-1081 DSSKRNP
+1081 SSK
-1088 EVSYSHVTMEGLVVN
+1088 
-1103 KKTLLKNKYSDYII
+1103 
-1117 RDTRILPILD
+1117 
-1127 RIFTTEESL
+1127 
-1136 SETNRFSSIVSKT
+1136 
-1149 RPFGLRKD
+1149 PFGFRS
-1157 IFNSPDNYP
+1157 F
-1166 KSKLS
+1166 
-1171 MEKYSGSVKVYGVKG
+1171 EKG
-1186 RKGGAKR
+1186 RKHKKSLDVELLGSGGITYVARNEVTTNADLIDRYKVIMSKSSAEHAGQTDNLGRKR
-1193 TSGYITLADITDKY
+1193 IVSRIEVLAPNQICSE
-1207 NAINKYKIFFTTT
+1207 T
-1220 YSSDAVT
+1220 YLLLSTFESIEEAQNLAVYVKT
-1227 PPDYIKAGKKELC
+1227 
-1240 TETFLLIGPFVSIKE
+1240 
-1255 RESCASYMNTN
+1255 R
-1266 FFRFLLFV
+1266 FFRFLLSTILLTQNIAKDKYMFV
-1274 GHGTMQVN
+1274 
-1282 PKVFS
+1282 
-1287 YIPLQDFSKPWTDE
+1287 PLQDFSKSWTDA

-1306 YGLTDEEIQFIET
+1306 YDLTDEEIQFIES